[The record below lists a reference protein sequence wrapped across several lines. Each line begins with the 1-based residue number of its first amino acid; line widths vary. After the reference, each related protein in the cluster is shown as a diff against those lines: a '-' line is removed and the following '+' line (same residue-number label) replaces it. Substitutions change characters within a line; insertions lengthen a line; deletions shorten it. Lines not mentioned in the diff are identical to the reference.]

1 MYDDD
6 LKNVVFGLLRM
17 GQSGHALRWD
27 RHSGIM
33 FLYDLLLGFRS
44 LRVYLFF
51 LMGLRLGNGLV
62 GLARLGAVIIF
73 ASLNLFLIIKF
84 YNYSLFKMFIKF
96 TIINN
101 PHMLKQL
108 FMLTILVYLSSSRLF
123 QTTMKFSTFGKNKGW
138 IYLDKMSFAPG
149 TV

>member
-6 LKNVVFGLLRM
+6 LKNVVFGRSRK

-27 RHSGIM
+27 HHCGIM
-33 FLYDLLLGFRS
+33 SLYDLLLGFRS
-44 LRVYLFF
+44 LRVCLFF

-73 ASLNLFLIIKF
+73 ASLILFLIIKF

-101 PHMLKQL
+101 HH
-108 FMLTILVYLSSSRLF
+108 
-123 QTTMKFSTFGKNKGW
+123 
-138 IYLDKMSFAPG
+138 A
-149 TV
+149 